1 MNIDGQGGLKNIK
14 EDREETGMN
23 LIVVVKSFLCL
34 FFIVAIDMK
43 KKIIIICNYFVS
55 ENAIAIIRI
64 HELAEKLIEI

>member
-34 FFIVAIDMK
+34 FFYCCDRYEK
-43 KKIIIICNYFVS
+43 ENYYS
-55 ENAIAIIRI
+55 M
-64 HELAEKLIEI
+64 